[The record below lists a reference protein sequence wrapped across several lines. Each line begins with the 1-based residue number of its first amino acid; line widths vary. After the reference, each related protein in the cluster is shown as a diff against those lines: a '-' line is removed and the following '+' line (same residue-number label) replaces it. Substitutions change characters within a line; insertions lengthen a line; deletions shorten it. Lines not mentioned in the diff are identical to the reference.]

1 MYSTTN
7 GFYGYIDENTASWI
21 SSASD
26 VIPLDESVL
35 NAALALS
42 EGETSEWIQIDN
54 TSDSSNSTSGT
65 TSTGDTMV
73 LVHVDIA
80 GKDNIKNMDNDDA
93 WTSLAT
99 SMIHVNDTLSSEIL
113 FDAAGKLE
121 ISFTD
126 ENMMNRLRQFAGLDP
141 EE

>member
-1 MYSTTN
+1 
-7 GFYGYIDENTASWI
+7 
-21 SSASD
+21 
-26 VIPLDESVL
+26 
-35 NAALALS
+35 
-42 EGETSEWIQIDN
+42 
-54 TSDSSNSTSGT
+54 
-65 TSTGDTMV
+65 MV

-126 ENMMNRLRQFAGLDP
+126 ENMMNRLRQFAGQSVPHFHVHLIPRYGEGDALQLEFHESAP
-141 EE
+141 QDLNALCALLSE